1 VSKKSAAAAA
11 PPPSDAALPLPVFY
25 ANPVLLRSDLHAGMG
40 LAQPLSL
47 AFAAKSNA
55 IPLNLEE
62 FALAARHYPIAFAG
76 AGELFPIAVVGMRT
90 AENLF
95 VQDGAWAA
103 DHYVPAYVRRYPF
116 ILLEDKDAATLSLM
130 IDDVPGLIVP
140 AGASARAFFEDSA
153 PAQFTREALD
163 FARAYLAGSL
173 ATQGFTKALSD
184 AGILIE
190 RQANVA
196 FKDGS
201 RFTLAGLQII
211 DEEKY
216 RALPDA
222 IITDWFR
229 RGWIDMIALILSS
242 GQNWARL
249 IDRMARGA
257 VQITNPTPT
266 AAPSA

>member
-1 VSKKSAAAAA
+1 VSKKSAAAA
-11 PPPSDAALPLPVFY
+11 PLSQAAIPLPVFY
-25 ANPVLLRSDLHAGMG
+25 TNPVLLRSDLHAGMG
-40 LAQPLSL
+40 LPQPLSL
-47 AFAAKSNA
+47 TFAAKSNA

-62 FALAARHYPIAFAG
+62 FAFAARHYPIAFAG

-95 VQDGAWAA
+95 VQDGAWAP

-130 IDDVPGLIVP
+130 IDDVPGLLVP
-140 AGASARAFFEDSA
+140 AGAQSRAFFEGSTS
-153 PAQFTREALD
+153 AQFTREALD
-163 FARAYLAGSL
+163 FCRAYLAGSL

-229 RGWIDMIALILSS
+229 RGWLDMISLILSS
-242 GQNWARL
+242 GQNW
-249 IDRMARGA
+249 GA
-257 VQITNPTPT
+257 LTERTFLR
-266 AAPSA
+266 SAYQGGKVSPFPD